1 MDFKKHLETAWHLNL
16 KFIVPLIFMTL
27 ATACASVLTLG
38 ILAPVTAAGYIQA
51 VLLMLREG
59 REPKVQDLFS
69 RMDLFLPLLAFEII
83 AVIAIG
89 VGLSLLVLPGVLI
102 SLAIVFGCLYMLPLM
117 TDRNMK
123 LMDALKE
130 SFSMALKGNTADH
143 FAVTL
148 LVIGISW
155 IGMNTV
161 IGWLFTE
168 PLATIF
174 LVSVYEERM
183 RCISDFPSED
193 QELVEKP

>member
-1 MDFKKHLETAWHLNL
+1 MDFKKHLEVAWHLSL
-16 KFIVPLIFMTL
+16 KFIAPLIFMTL
-27 ATACASVLTLG
+27 VTACASFLTMG
-38 ILAPVTAAGYIQA
+38 ILAPVTAAGYIQSL
-51 VLLMLREG
+51 LLMLREG
-59 REPKVQDLFS
+59 REPKIQDLFS

-83 AVIAIG
+83 AVIAIA
-89 VGLSLLVLPGVLI
+89 VGLSLLVLPGILI
-102 SLAIVFGCLYMLPLM
+102 ALAIVFGCLYMLPLM

-143 FAVTL
+143 FVATL

-168 PLATIF
+168 PVATVF
-174 LVSVYEERM
+174 LLSVYEERIN
-183 RCISDFPSED
+183 RISDFPSDD
-193 QELVEKP
+193 QTLVQK